1 MTTNRLIKRLALR
14 ALGLAVSVIPP
25 TVAVL
30 LYFPVWAAEG
40 GELVIT
46 GTTALLLVVAALPIY
61 NLLRLKLRSPAIWSL
76 WLVAFVTFL
85 LLSRIADE
93 MTVICF
99 VGFISNLIGSVI
111 FKLAGR
117 YGVKDDK
124 QV

>member
-1 MTTNRLIKRLALR
+1 M
-14 ALGLAVSVIPP
+14 AVSVIPP